1 MKKSFRALNDVGIE
15 MNYTVLSYAKRDSKN
30 YVIYTNNMPSD
41 NDLGVRILVSEMVN
55 EEPFEIKRINN
66 KLEKEITE
74 EFIMEMIRTGKE
86 LKKK

>member
-1 MKKSFRALNDVGIE
+1 VKKSFRALNEFGIE

-41 NDLGVRILVSEMVN
+41 NDLGVRILVSEIVN

>member
-15 MNYTVLSYAKRDSKN
+15 MNYTVLSYAKRDNKN

>member
-41 NDLGVRILVSEMVN
+41 NDLGVRILVSEIVN

>member
-1 MKKSFRALNDVGIE
+1 MKKSFRALNEFGIE

-41 NDLGVRILVSEMVN
+41 NDLGVRILVSEIVN